1 MAQLHIERLS
11 GPEQSES
18 SAPPAIPWYRS
29 RRLRVFA
36 IVTGVVLAVG
46 LPIVFLRP
54 PVYQAS
60 ASLLTTP
67 APAADQNETV
77 VDPQHVAIQ
86 RVLLTGQPL
95 LVETL
100 SRLEWQG
107 LLPAGITPADLKG
120 MLSVEPVPDT
130 NLVKLRAE
138 GTDRDLLAPLVN
150 TWIDVYMETR
160 AREIQATTG
169 ATLDALRRQLA
180 TLEGKIIA
188 KREAL
193 DEFRR
198 RYDIASLER
207 SENATLAR
215 LKGLTRSLNE
225 ANEAEVQAKARLD
238 AIREALEQGK
248 PVVPDED
255 KRVLAVLEERAQS
268 LRERLTELKQRFTP
282 EYIRLN
288 PAYRK
293 IPEQLREV
301 EAKIAALVGRGRRI
315 VLAQAEQDYASARQ
329 AVVELKRQLQEHK
342 RLATEFS
349 NRFAE
354 HDALVK
360 ELAQMEETQRA
371 LQDRITR
378 LEVKQ
383 MGKYPQVE
391 VVERAYRPQNPIR
404 PHYWRDAGLVA
415 LGALGTG
422 LLVVWLLEYLTR
434 QEDNLPETR
443 LTLAGVHVY
452 PQTEGRPLTKPVHPA
467 PASLEQPPAPTAELE
482 SPPPRE
488 LTHDELDRL
497 LTHADLRTRQTI
509 ALLINGLTLDETIR
523 INATDFDFRQNLLFA
538 PSPHR
543 RTLPLPPRLK
553 TWLAA
558 SGNTPLVPNRED
570 EVNKMLYLTA
580 VEAEIQDPETVTPE
594 ALRHTYL
601 RFLVRQGLKL
611 TQLERIAGPLSLEE
625 LALYRRL
632 GPPMAELT
640 ADQVDTIHPCLR
652 F

>member
-11 GPEQSES
+11 GPEQPETP
-18 SAPPAIPWYRS
+18 APPAIPWYRS

-36 IVTGVVLAVG
+36 VVSGIVLAVG
-46 LPIVFLRP
+46 LLIVFLRS

-67 APAADQNETV
+67 PPAADQSEIV

-100 SRLEWQG
+100 NRLEWQG
-107 LLPAGITPADLKG
+107 LLPERITPADLKG

-180 TLEGKIIA
+180 TLEGKIVA
-188 KREAL
+188 KRKTL

-215 LKGLTRSLNE
+215 LKGLTRSLND
-225 ANEAEVQAKARLD
+225 ANEAAVKAKAHLD
-238 AIREALEQGK
+238 AIREAIERGK

-255 KRVLAVLEERAQS
+255 KRVLAMLEERAQA
-268 LRERLTELKQRFTP
+268 LRERLTELQQRFTP

-293 IPEQLREV
+293 IPEQLKEV
-301 EAKIAALVGRGRRI
+301 EAKIASLVERGRRI
-315 VLAQAEQDYASARQ
+315 VLARAEQDYAGARR
-329 AVVELKRQLQEHK
+329 AVIEIEKQLQEHK

-354 HDALVK
+354 HEALIK
-360 ELAQMEETQRA
+360 ELAQFEETQRE

-378 LEVKQ
+378 LEVRQ
-383 MGKYPQVE
+383 MEKYPQVE
-391 VVERAYRPQNPIR
+391 VVERAYRPQYPIR
-404 PHYWRDAGLVA
+404 PHYWRDAALVT

-422 LLVVWLLEYLTR
+422 LLAVWLLEYLTR
-434 QEDNLPETR
+434 REENPPETR

-452 PQTEGRPLTKPVHPA
+452 PQTEGRPLIDAIRPAADSLARQAA
-467 PASLEQPPAPTAELE
+467 PAAELE
-482 SPPPRE
+482 SPSPRE
-488 LTHDELDRL
+488 LSRDELDRL

-509 ALLINGLTLDETIR
+509 ALLLSGLTPDEITR

-543 RTLPLPPRLK
+543 RPLPLGPRLK

-558 SGNTPLVPNRED
+558 SGNTPLLPSRED

-580 VEAEIQDPETVTPE
+580 VEAEIQEPETVTPE

-632 GPPMAELT
+632 SPPTAELS
-640 ADQVDTIHPCLR
+640 ADQVDKIHPCLC

>member
-11 GPEQSES
+11 GPERPETP
-18 SAPPAIPWYRS
+18 APAALPWYRS

-36 IVTGVVLAVG
+36 LVTGTVLAVG
-46 LPIVFLRP
+46 LTIVFLRP
-54 PVYQAS
+54 PIYQAS
-60 ASLLTTP
+60 ASLLTTAP
-67 APAADQNETV
+67 PAADQVETV

-100 SRLEWQG
+100 NRLEWQG
-107 LLPAGITPADLKG
+107 LLPEGITPADLKG
-120 MLSVEPVPDT
+120 MLRVEPVPDT

-138 GTDRDLLAPLVN
+138 GPDRNLLAPLVN

-180 TLEGKIIA
+180 ALEGKIAA

-207 SENATLAR
+207 GENAVLAR
-215 LKGLTRSLNE
+215 LKGLTRSLND
-225 ANEAEVQAKARLD
+225 ANEAAVKAKARLD
-238 AIREALEQGK
+238 AIREALEHGK

-255 KRVLAVLEERAQS
+255 KRVLAVLEERAQA
-268 LRERLTELKQRFTP
+268 LRERLTELEQRFTP
-282 EYIRLN
+282 QYIRLN

-301 EAKIAALVGRGRRI
+301 EAKIASLVARGRRI

-329 AVVELKRQLQEHK
+329 AVVEIKKQLQEHK

-360 ELAQMEETQRA
+360 ELAQLEETQRE

-383 MGKYPQVE
+383 MEKYPQVE
-391 VVERAYRPQNPIR
+391 VVERAYRPQYPIR

-422 LLVVWLLEYLTR
+422 LLAVWLLEYLTR
-434 QEDNLPETR
+434 REDNLPETR

-452 PQTEGRPLTKPVHPA
+452 PQTERRPLIDLVQPA
-467 PASLEQPPAPTAELE
+467 PESLERRPAPTAELE

-509 ALLINGLTLDETIR
+509 ALLISGLTPDEIIR

-558 SGNTPLVPNRED
+558 SGNTPLVPERED

-580 VEAEIQDPETVTPE
+580 VEAAIQDPETVTPE

-625 LALYRRL
+625 LTLYRRL
-632 GPPMAELT
+632 SPPSAELT
-640 ADQVDTIHPCLR
+640 AEQVDKIHPCLR